1 MAEPETTEK
10 TSRPMLS
17 IGADDWPAQATDT
30 VVRVVDNVKAKTTDN
45 VVLIVRGIVYGL
57 VVAVLGLAII
67 TMLLV
72 ALLRI
77 TDAYLP
83 IGAGVGSATWAAHG
97 LLGLLLSILGLGL
110 WLARTESNRPVVF
123 AAVLDVA
130 IIVAIVFYG
139 VIDAVA

>member
-1 MAEPETTEK
+1 MAEPETTEE
-10 TSRPMLS
+10 TSRPLLA
-17 IGADDWPAQATDT
+17 IGADDWPAQAADT

-110 WLARTESNRPVVF
+110 WRARTESNRPIVF
-123 AAVLDVA
+123 AVVLDVA
-130 IIVAIVFYG
+130 IIIAIVFYG